1 MISQNPLI
9 FVLDLDGTIIGDCV
23 YQTVIQH
30 IDDAAKKQ
38 NIKTTLSK
46 QIRESYDS
54 SSKLIRPYFKYFIKH
69 IRSQYPN
76 SQFYIYTA
84 SNKEW
89 ATKEINLIEKSL
101 NIKFNRPIFSRDD
114 CIIDSFNQYKK
125 SVNKILPKIQQK
137 NKSYK
142 LNKNNIIAIDN
153 NDVFIDYLSNFIL
166 CPTYDCVRFCDA
178 WKDMKPDVVY
188 NNNMK
193 NIIDKYISTN
203 KVCKYGSV
211 IENDEVS
218 ELRHKWYYKKLK
230 KINSENKKYKHDTF
244 WKKIANLIIDKKM
257 LSFTDQNV
265 ELLRHHLEY

>member
-1 MISQNPLI
+1 
-9 FVLDLDGTIIGDCV
+9 
-23 YQTVIQH
+23 
-30 IDDAAKKQ
+30 
-38 NIKTTLSK
+38 
-46 QIRESYDS
+46 
-54 SSKLIRPYFKYFIKH
+54 
-69 IRSQYPN
+69 
-76 SQFYIYTA
+76 
-84 SNKEW
+84 
-89 ATKEINLIEKSL
+89 
-101 NIKFNRPIFSRDD
+101 
-114 CIIDSFNQYKK
+114 
-125 SVNKILPKIQQK
+125 
-137 NKSYK
+137 
-142 LNKNNIIAIDN
+142 
-153 NDVFIDYLSNFIL
+153 
-166 CPTYDCVRFCDA
+166 
-178 WKDMKPDVVY
+178 MKPDVVY